1 MPAELRLYVDGATGG
16 DPTQGAIS
24 YRLLDSS
31 GEVLLEHAQH
41 IGDATSN
48 EAEYRAL
55 MIGLSACQKYT
66 RARIHCFNDSEL
78 MVRQL
83 RDEYRVTDPRLQQL
97 VERVQR
103 LATKFRRVSF
113 SHAPRTDP
121 EMARAGR
128 LAAEALRARA
138 VHGRTSGADGA
149 LR

>member
-1 MPAELRLYVDGATGG
+1 MSAELRLYVDGATGG
-16 DPTQGAIS
+16 DPTQGAVC

-31 GEVLLEHAQH
+31 GEVLLEHTQP

-66 RARIHCFNDSEL
+66 KARIHCFTDSEL

-83 RDEYRVTDPRLQQL
+83 NEEYRVTDPRLQQL
-97 VERVQR
+97 AERVRR
-103 LATKFRRVSF
+103 LAERFRRVTF
-113 SHAPRTDP
+113 SHVPRTDR

-128 LAAEALRARA
+128 LASEALRGGDA
-138 VHGRTSGADGA
+138 
-149 LR
+149 

>member
-1 MPAELRLYVDGATGG
+1 MSDELRLYIDGATGG
-16 DPTQGAIS
+16 DPTQGAIC

-31 GEVLLEHAQH
+31 GEVLLEHAEH

-66 RARIHCFNDSEL
+66 RSRLHCFTDSEL

-83 RDEYRVTDPRLQQL
+83 REEYRVTDPRLQQL
-97 VERVQR
+97 AERVQR
-103 LATKFRRVSF
+103 LSAQFRRGAF
-113 SHAPRTDP
+113 SHVRRTDP

-128 LAAEALRARA
+128 LAAEALRAHR
-138 VHGRTSGADGA
+138 V
-149 LR
+149 

>member
-1 MPAELRLYVDGATGG
+1 MSAELRLYTDGATAG
-16 DPTQGAIS
+16 DPTQGAVG

-55 MIGLSACQKYT
+55 IVGLSACQKYL
-66 RARIHCFNDSEL
+66 RARIECFTDSEL

-83 RDEYRVTDPRLQQL
+83 KEEYRVTDPRLQQL
-97 VERVQR
+97 AERVQR
-103 LATKFRRVSF
+103 LAKQFRRVTF
-113 SHAPRTDP
+113 SHVQRTDP

-128 LAAEALRARA
+128 LATEAL
-138 VHGRTSGADGA
+138 HGGNA
-149 LR
+149 

>member
-1 MPAELRLYVDGATGG
+1 MSEELRLYIDGATGG
-16 DPTQGAIS
+16 DPTQGAVC

-41 IGDATSN
+41 IGEATSN

-66 RARIHCFNDSEL
+66 RARIHCFTDSEL

-83 RDEYRVTDPRLQQL
+83 REEYRVTDPRLQL
-97 VERVQR
+97 AERVQR
-103 LATKFRRVSF
+103 LTKQFRRVTF
-113 SHAPRTDP
+113 SHVRRTDP

-128 LAAEALRARA
+128 LASEALR
-138 VHGRTSGADGA
+138 GGNT
-149 LR
+149 

>member
-1 MPAELRLYVDGATGG
+1 MSEELRLYIDGATGG
-16 DPTQGAIS
+16 DPTQGAVC

-41 IGDATSN
+41 IGEATSN

-66 RARIHCFNDSEL
+66 RARIHCFTDSEL

-83 RDEYRVTDPRLQQL
+83 REEYRVTDPRLQQL
-97 VERVQR
+97 AERVQR
-103 LATKFRRVSF
+103 LTKQFRRVTF
-113 SHAPRTDP
+113 SHVRRTDP

-128 LAAEALRARA
+128 LASEALR
-138 VHGRTSGADGA
+138 GGNT
-149 LR
+149 